1 MPSPLTSPW
10 LIRSHRHPSST
21 ALEFDQNM
29 ISQPQGFT
37 RLSRSSHRFFPAR
50 WLMAFGWGVGLM
62 ALGSLPLNAAT
73 IAQGNVT
80 ERQVRALIEQ
90 FDAVANQHNTD
101 RLGEIYSP
109 EFSNSDG
116 LTFAQMET
124 TLQQLWETYGNL
136 TYSTELKNWKQDGQA
151 VVVET
156 LTTIQGERP
165 WLGRT
170 AQLNGEITS
179 RQTFVQDKLVRQE
192 VLTEKMTLTAGDNPP
207 EVDVNLPQQ
216 VQAGQQFDFDVIL
229 RQPIGDDLLAGTAFS
244 QKINPDNY
252 IDPSQ
257 VKLELLQA
265 GGLFK
270 RAIAGN
276 DPQWLSALLVTPEGM
291 VLVTQRLAVVP
302 Q

>member
-1 MPSPLTSPW
+1 
-10 LIRSHRHPSST
+10 
-21 ALEFDQNM
+21 M

-170 AQLNGEITS
+170 AQLNGQITS
-179 RQTFVQDKLVRQE
+179 RQTFVQNKLVRQE

-216 VQAGQQFDFDVIL
+216 VQAGQEFDFDVVL

-244 QKINPDNY
+244 QKIDPNNY
-252 IDPSQ
+252 VDPSQ

-302 Q
+302 